1 MRSTYCE
8 IHTTQYKLRNTHYK
22 LRKMAHLKG
31 KDSLLAW
38 FDAHTEDATE
48 PKPYWT
54 IYANKEQNSN
64 GKGACFLKSSEQ
76 PNLSFKESRISL
88 ERAIDKMMTGGTAY
102 HIVLKAKGDSVSKQ
116 AITLYTHPSD
126 GVAISGMSG
135 NVDIESRIAEGIA
148 RYEERKDKENLLAR
162 IADLEKANKALENE
176 ATPEWMNKIGTVI
189 SGLID
194 NPNVVNGIMGTS
206 TTKPNKQMGA
216 VKTEAQASDD
226 QKRLETSLESLS
238 KLDPD
243 FVTSLEKLAK
253 LASENPNKYNM
264 AKSML

>member
-1 MRSTYCE
+1 M
-8 IHTTQYKLRNTHYK
+8 ILNTNY
-22 LRKMAHLKG
+22 LILNTLYAIRKMSYLRG
-31 KDSLLAW
+31 KEALMAW
-38 FDAHTEDATE
+38 FDAHNEDATE

-54 IYANKEQNSN
+54 IYSN
-64 GKGACFLKSSEQ
+64 EAQYKAGKALFAKSPDS
-76 PNLSFKESRISL
+76 PNLSHKESKIL
-88 ERAIDKMMTGGTAY
+88 FERVVDKMFTPSSEY
-102 HIVLKAKGDSVSKQ
+102 FIILKES
-116 AITLYTHPSD
+116 
-126 GVAISGMSG
+126 AISTTKMANAIYSSPNEVAGIG
-135 NVDIESRIAEGIA
+135 NVNTQVDIESRIAEGIA
-148 RYEERKDKENLLAR
+148 RYEERKDKENLLSR